1 VLFQKATKLRKDHEK
16 HVTDRGRDMKFSEAD
31 IVTQSISDQELERRW
46 RAVRKRMNEENLDFL
61 VMQNDNEWLGGYVKW
76 FTDVP
81 AKNAQPHTVIFPVDE
96 EMTTI
101 THGGKPP
108 GDVGPPAW
116 TLRGVGRR
124 LTAPFFRSAAFTD
137 TYDAEL
143 AAEVLRARKWAR
155 IGILGKGA
163 MSAAFYEHLLKNLAG
178 HSVVEAADL
187 VDPIKAVKSDEEQD
201 LIRKTAALQDQ
212 AIEYAK
218 KAIRPGRKDF
228 EVIADII
235 HYVTDLGS
243 EEQLV
248 LGGSGPPGRP
258 VAIRKR
264 HFQNRMVREGDQFSL
279 LIEVNGPGGMYT
291 EIGRIFLVG
300 SDVPSELSDAAALA
314 RELQEATLKMI
325 RPGAHPAE
333 IWRANNVLLEQE
345 GFLPE
350 TRLYAHGQG
359 YDLVERPLIR
369 DDEPMTLQ
377 AGMNITVHPTVGSD
391 RVWVWVCDNYL
402 VTETGVSECLHKTP
416 KDIIGL

>member
-1 VLFQKATKLRKDHEK
+1 MVNERE
-16 HVTDRGRDMKFSEAD
+16 

-46 RAVRKRMNEENLDFL
+46 KAVRSRMREEGVDFL

-81 AKNAQPHTVIFPVDE
+81 ARNAQPHTVIFPLDN

-124 LTAPFFRSAAFTD
+124 LTSPFFRSATFTN

-143 AAEVLRARKWAR
+143 AVGVLGEKNKAK

-163 MSAAFYEHLLKNLAG
+163 MSAAFYEHLIRSLAQ
-178 HSVVEAADL
+178 SVFVDASEL
-187 VDPIKAVKSDEEQD
+187 VDPIKAIKSEEEIR
-201 LIRKTAALQDQ
+201 LIKATATLQDK
-212 AIEYAK
+212 AIEYAR
-218 KAIRPGRKDF
+218 KAIRPGRRDF
-228 EVIADII
+228 EIISDII

-248 LGGSGPPGRP
+248 LGASGPIGEP
-258 VAIRKR
+258 VPIRKR
-264 HFQNRMVREGDQFSL
+264 HFQNRSVREGDQFSL
-279 LIEVNGPGGMYT
+279 LIEVNGPGGFYT
-291 EIGRIFLVG
+291 EIGRIFSVG
-300 SDVPSELSDAAALA
+300 KVPLELEEAFEAA
-314 RELQEATLKMI
+314 REIQQATLRQI
-325 RPGAHPAE
+325 RPDADPGE
-333 IWRANNVLLEQE
+333 IWRANNQYLLKK

-350 TRLYAHGQG
+350 TRAYAHGQG

-369 DDEPMTLQ
+369 DDESMRLQ
-377 AGMNITVHPTVGSD
+377 AGMNITVHPTVGSE

-402 VTETGVSECLHKTP
+402 ITEAGVSACLHKTP
-416 KDIIGL
+416 QEIFSV